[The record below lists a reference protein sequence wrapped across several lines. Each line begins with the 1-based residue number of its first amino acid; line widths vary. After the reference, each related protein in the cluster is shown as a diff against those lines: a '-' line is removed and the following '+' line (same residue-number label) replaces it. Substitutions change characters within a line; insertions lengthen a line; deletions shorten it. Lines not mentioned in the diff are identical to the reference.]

1 MGTLVAKLVTTGA
14 AILAGVVANRTTNST
29 WKFVTGSDSP
39 QNPEDP
45 DIDLKEAIAFAV
57 LSGVIVGLARLVAN
71 RQATRLIA
79 RGTNKSPESV
89 ADAANG

>member
-1 MGTLVAKLVTTGA
+1 MANLVPKLVTTGA
-14 AILAGVVANRTTNST
+14 AIFAGILAKKTTDST

-39 QNPEDP
+39 ENPDDP

-57 LSGVIVGLARLVAN
+57 LSGIIVGLARLAAN

-79 RGTNKSPESV
+79 KGAKKSPEQV
-89 ADAANG
+89 AEGANS